1 MSNDLQ
7 RIEPASLSTHVDI
20 IDGLI
25 KIISKMIS
33 NESYLHR
40 IQSKA
45 RLRTQRAESKKFD
58 SSLNEED
65 ILGRVQVA
73 SFPFILNLLCQ
84 TLQFCNK
91 SM

>member
-40 IQSKA
+40 IRSKA

-58 SSLNEED
+58 SSFNED
-65 ILGRVQVA
+65 NILGRVQVA